1 MPAKLATAPT
11 FRFIDELTTCI
22 VADTPPVLGAVTN
35 DTRCT
40 TDAREILDVTTSYK
54 LNIGSGEVKFSLFA
68 RNLLDDRGISSTLPV
83 AGLFTFS
90 GVRPPRQF
98 GGEISFKF

>member
-1 MPAKLATAPT
+1 V
-11 FRFIDELTTCI
+11 I
-22 VADTPPVLGAVTN
+22 GSVTN

-54 LNIGSGEVKFSLFA
+54 INIGAGEVKFSLFA